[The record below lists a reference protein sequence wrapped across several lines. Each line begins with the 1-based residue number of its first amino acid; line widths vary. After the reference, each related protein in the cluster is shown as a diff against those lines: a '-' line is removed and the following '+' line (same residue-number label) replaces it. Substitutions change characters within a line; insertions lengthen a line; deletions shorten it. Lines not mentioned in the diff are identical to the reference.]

1 MRLLANSLTLL
12 ALCVVIT
19 TGCSSSPSGPPPFQI
34 VTPTG
39 NRVSVLPGESVRF
52 EVTLIDPDLTAEYTV
67 DGGAA
72 QPGPV
77 FVFQPTNNEHTV
89 TLLIRSDAGAAPFS
103 QTYNVVVEVP
113 GNEPPTITST
123 TFDPVTGG
131 EALRD
136 VFTFT
141 ITAADAD
148 GSVAS
153 IELDFGDGSAPVQGP
168 GPTLVTDHVFDTAG
182 TYTAKVKVTD
192 NVQIFVTSEFTVFVL
207 PPNQLP
213 TGSIAINGTSSGG
226 PVEGDDPF
234 SVRLT
239 VSGSD
244 SDGIITL
251 WELDA
256 DDGQGFQTISP
267 TETVE
272 VRYPFSETLYRPV
285 LRLTD
290 DDGDSIEIPSA
301 VEVRVFRAISE
312 DLSTATVTGNP
323 RFDNFP
329 IAPAVFANGNDPLV
343 VDVDIFN
350 AGAAPLADVP
360 VRLRPLRS
368 DLVTPTGVNLG
379 LPAAVELDPPPATD
393 ATGHVTTFLTT
404 STSTRVEAI
413 PEIDFEPFD
422 IIVEASK
429 GHGVWVEVERL
440 TGNNAET
447 IVDASAGSFT
457 INGIG
462 QIGYCPGNQVEIRAE
477 AKIRPG
483 APGAGGPAR
492 RRYTE
497 IHRGFGDPV
506 PLAGAQP
513 SSGFSNW
520 RTNASGV
527 IAFRYTP
534 SAEDANQIIIAWVDG
549 QPLNDLASFNFRAD
563 CP

>member
-39 NRVSVLPGESVRF
+39 ARVSVLPGESVRF
-52 EVTLIDPDLTAEYTV
+52 EVTLIDPNLTAEYSV

-72 QPGPV
+72 QSGPV

-103 QTYNVVVEVP
+103 RTYNVVVEVP
-113 GNEPPTITST
+113 GNEPPAITST
-123 TFDPVTGG
+123 TFEPVTGG
-131 EALRD
+131 EAVRD

-141 ITAADAD
+141 ITAADLD

-153 IELDFGDGSAPVQGP
+153 IELDFGDGTPPVQGP
-168 GPTLVTDHVFDTAG
+168 GPTLVAEHVFDAAG
-182 TYTAKVKVTD
+182 TYTARVTATD
-192 NVQIFVTSEFTVFVL
+192 DVQIFVTSEFTVFVL

-226 PVEGDDPF
+226 PVEGDGPF
-234 SVRLT
+234 TARLT

-256 DDGQGFQTISP
+256 DDGEGFRTISP
-267 TETVE
+267 TQTVE
-272 VRYPFSETLYRPV
+272 VAYPFSETLYRPV

-290 DDGDSIEIPSA
+290 DDGDSNEIPSA
-301 VEVRVFRAISE
+301 VDVRVFRSINP
-312 DLSTATVTGNP
+312 DLSSAAVTGNP
-323 RFDNFP
+323 QFDNFP
-329 IAPAVFANGNDPLV
+329 IAPAVFADGNDALIID
-343 VDVDIFN
+343 VDVISV
-350 AGAAPLADVP
+350 GAMPLTDVP
-360 VRLRPLRS
+360 VRLTPLRS
-368 DLVTPTGVNLG
+368 ELVTPSGINLG
-379 LPAAVELDPPPATD
+379 VPAAVELTPPRTNV
-393 ATGHVTTFLTT
+393 TGRATTFLT
-404 STSTRVEAI
+404 SDTSTRVEAI
-413 PEIDFEPFD
+413 PDINFVPFN
-422 IIVEASK
+422 IMVEANK
-429 GHGVWVEVERL
+429 GHGVWVEIDRL

-447 IVDASAGSFT
+447 IVDSSGGSFT

-462 QIGYCPGNQVEIRAE
+462 QTGYCPGDQVEIRVQAT
-477 AKIRPG
+477 IRPG

-492 RRYTE
+492 QRYTE
-497 IHRGFGDPV
+497 IRRGFGDPV
-506 PLAGAQP
+506 PLPAQP
-513 SSGFSNW
+513 SPGFSNW

-534 SAEDANQIIIAWVDG
+534 SDTDANQIIIAWVDG
-549 QPLNDLASFNFRAD
+549 QPLDDLTSFNFRAD